1 MLTLAHYGCGRPNQL
16 SWVFGRDGVLGKE
29 FKRNEV
35 VILEKQDIRDMSLA
49 GSIGWRSLRD
59 K

>member
-1 MLTLAHYGCGRPNQL
+1 M
-16 SWVFGRDGVLGKE
+16 SKRDGVLGKE

-35 VILEKQDIRDMSLA
+35 VIFEKQHMKDMSQA
-49 GSIGWRSLRD
+49 ESTGWRALRD